1 MFNMFVSGFCFAMV
15 VINVSLMVVT
25 DGKFDG
31 VSRTIILILLG
42 ILNFI
47 FGYNTYKRKFENA

>member
-1 MFNMFVSGFCFAMV
+1 MFNIFVSGFCFAMV

-31 VSRTIILILLG
+31 SAGTLINSVFCLLNLWLGIIL
-42 ILNFI
+42 
-47 FGYNTYKRKFENA
+47 YRRKN